1 MIEGYGL
8 AQRCGG
14 LRAVEVGPLELLDAP
29 DRVAGLIAGAAAEL
43 VEREMVD
50 CVVLVGAV
58 MAGMPARVQPLLKVP
73 VIEGVRCA
81 VTLAEALVRLGLP
94 KPTEGGYAALP
105 RRELVGVDPALAAR
119 FGG

>member
-1 MIEGYGL
+1 L

-14 LRAVEVGPLELLDAP
+14 LRAVEAGPLELLDAP
-29 DRVAGLIAGAAAEL
+29 DRVAGLIADAAAGL

-50 CVVLVGAV
+50 CVVLIGAV
-58 MAGMPARVQPLLKVP
+58 MAGMPARVQPRLPVP

-94 KPTEGGYAALP
+94 KPT
-105 RRELVGVDPALAAR
+105 
-119 FGG
+119 